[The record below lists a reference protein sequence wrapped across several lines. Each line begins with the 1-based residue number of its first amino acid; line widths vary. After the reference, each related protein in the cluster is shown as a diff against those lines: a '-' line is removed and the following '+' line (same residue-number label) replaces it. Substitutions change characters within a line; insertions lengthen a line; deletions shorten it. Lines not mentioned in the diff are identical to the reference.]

1 MKKVHNSAINIY
13 YTNLFIFT
21 ILHFFQIRNIIF
33 VVWVRTKVSQLSP
46 HRWIWNQAIRD
57 RDECIIAISTK
68 NWLGEQKE
76 RYCDVTFRSWV
87 YKNLLWYALLHHY
100 SGKINVPLNN
110 TFKISF
116 TLPAL
121 NRVHQTPEI
130 QFKLC

>member
-1 MKKVHNSAINIY
+1 MKKVHISALTIY
-13 YTNLFIFT
+13 YINLFILA
-21 ILHFFQIRNIIF
+21 ILHLFQMRNTLF
-33 VVWVRTKVSQLSP
+33 VVWIRTKVYLPRS
-46 HRWIWNQAIRD
+46 WIWNQAVRD
-57 RDECIIAISTK
+57 RDECVIAISTK

-76 RYCDVTFRSWV
+76 RYSDVTFRSWV
-87 YKNLLWYALLHHY
+87 YENLLWYALLHHY
-100 SGKINVPLNN
+100 SSKINVPLNN